1 MSTMIC
7 LSGMPGSGK
16 TTWAAEFL
24 KKHPD
29 FLYFSPDSY
38 YERING
44 DECDRTDT
52 FEIWMAMFR
61 DIHIAEKNL
70 NNVLIDSDNLTY
82 AQRNQW
88 IEWFPDFD
96 TRFLLYLEESFDT
109 CMDRVSKRKRTI
121 PELVMREK
129 WYKWENPE
137 DSADVQEWDWI
148 SKVVLGEGLEKE
160 LEENVNG

>member
-16 TTWAAEFL
+16 TAWAVEFL

-44 DECDRTDT
+44 DECNRTGT

-61 DIHIAEKNL
+61 DIHIAEKNF

-88 IEWFPDFD
+88 IEWFPYFD
-96 TRFLLYLEESFDT
+96 EHILLFLEEDFNV
-109 CMDRVSKRKRTI
+109 CMDRVSKRRRTI
-121 PELVMREK
+121 PEIIMREK
-129 WYKWENPE
+129 MYKWENPLE
-137 DSADVQEWDWI
+137 AGDCAEWDRVCQI
-148 SKVVLGEGLEKE
+148 CSDKNKKTIYVE
-160 LEENVNG
+160 L

>member
-1 MSTMIC
+1 MSKLIC
-7 LSGMPGSGK
+7 LAGLPGVGK
-16 TTWAAEFL
+16 TTWATEFL

-61 DIHIAEKNL
+61 DIHIAEKNF

-88 IEWFPDFD
+88 IEWFPYFNEHI
-96 TRFLLYLEESFDT
+96 LLFLEEDYNT
-109 CMDRVSKRKRTI
+109 CFDRVSKRRRTI
-121 PELVMREK
+121 PEIIMREK
-129 WYKWENPE
+129 MYKWENPLE
-137 DSADVQEWDWI
+137 AGDCAEWDRVYQI
-148 SKVVLGEGLEKE
+148 SSDEDNITTCIGL
-160 LEENVNG
+160 

>member
-1 MSTMIC
+1 MSQMIC
-7 LSGMPGSGK
+7 LAGMPGSGK
-16 TTWAAEFL
+16 TTWAREFL

-44 DECDRTDT
+44 DECDRTNT

-61 DIHIAEKNL
+61 DIHIAEKNF

-88 IEWFPDFD
+88 IEWFPYFD
-96 TRFLLYLEESFDT
+96 EHILLFLEEDYNICF
-109 CMDRVSKRKRTI
+109 DRVSKRRRTI
-121 PELVMREK
+121 PEIIMREK
-129 WYKWENPE
+129 MYKWENPLE
-137 DSADVQEWDWI
+137 AGDCAEWDRVYQI
-148 SKVVLGEGLEKE
+148 SSDEDNITTCVGL
-160 LEENVNG
+160 

>member
-1 MSTMIC
+1 MSKLIC
-7 LSGMPGSGK
+7 LAGLPGVGK
-16 TTWAAEFL
+16 TTWATEFL

-61 DIHIAEKNL
+61 DIHIAEKNF

-88 IEWFPDFD
+88 IEWFPYFD
-96 TRFLLYLEESFDT
+96 EHILLFLEEDYNT
-109 CMDRVSKRKRTI
+109 CFDRVSKRRRTI
-121 PELVMREK
+121 PEIIMREK
-129 WYKWENPE
+129 MYKWENPLE
-137 DSADVQEWDWI
+137 AGDCAEWDRVYQI
-148 SKVVLGEGLEKE
+148 SSDEDNITTCVGL
-160 LEENVNG
+160 